1 MTIKGAKTIAEYAIR
16 RWMAEQNFAAG
27 YFELTMNGNEGTL
40 TDRTGDSM
48 VLVYDSERK
57 AVYVKEE

>member
-1 MTIKGAKTIAEYAIR
+1 MTIKGAKTIAEYVIR
-16 RWMAEQNFAAG
+16 RWMAEQNFAIG

-40 TDRTGDSM
+40 TDRTGDCM
-48 VLVYDSERK
+48 VLVYDSGRK

>member
-1 MTIKGAKTIAEYAIR
+1 MKIKGAKTIAEYAIR
-16 RWMAEQNFAAG
+16 RWMAWQNLATE
-27 YFELTMNGNEGTL
+27 YFELTMNRNEGTL
-40 TDRTGDSM
+40 EDRDGNSM